1 MKILVMGK
9 TDELCA
15 GISELLTDMDSP
27 EITCL
32 TSGTMGRGTDISRF
46 DRIII
51 STPLSDEFGLD
62 FVADISKQ
70 TRSGIVVLA
79 KGEIADEVQKK
90 IKFTGALVLARP
102 FGKAMLIQALKFAEV
117 AREGMLKLEEE
128 NKQLSKQIS
137 DMKLVN
143 KAKAVLMQYLNLNEE
158 QAHRY
163 IQKQAMD
170 MRKTQSAIAREILQ
184 TYQNKAESNNE

>member
-15 GISELLTDMDSP
+15 GISELLADMDSP

-32 TSGTMGRGTDISRF
+32 TSGTIGRGTDISRF

-128 NKQLSKQIS
+128 NKELSKQIS

-170 MRKTQSAIAREILQ
+170 MRKTQSAIARDILQ

>member
-15 GISELLTDMDSP
+15 GISELLADMDSP

-90 IKFTGALVLARP
+90 IKFTGAFVLARP

>member
-15 GISELLTDMDSP
+15 GISELLADMDSP

>member
-15 GISELLTDMDSP
+15 GISELLADMDSP

-170 MRKTQSAIAREILQ
+170 MRKTQSAIARDILQ